1 MPSHRR
7 VAHAIPPGPV
17 AVVPSGEASDN
28 APEPAGDVAVA
39 AGRRRTTRNAAAA
52 ASASL
57 AGGSAGYAFGGPV
70 LAIFVI
76 VTIVAAGVLGIAAAV
91 VLSAVLSNRDPRS
104 PFERLML
111 ILCVL
116 LSRPPGTYLPQ
127 RR

>member
-7 VAHAIPPGPV
+7 VAHAIPPVPV
-17 AVVPSGEASDN
+17 AVVPSGEAADN

-39 AGRRRTTRNAAAA
+39 GGRRRTMRNAAAA

-70 LAIFVI
+70 LAIFV
-76 VTIVAAGVLGIAAAV
+76 IVAAGVLGIAAAV

>member
-7 VAHAIPPGPV
+7 VAHAIPPV
-17 AVVPSGEASDN
+17 LVTVVPLGEAADN
-28 APEPAGDVAVA
+28 APKPAGDVAVT
-39 AGRRRTTRNAAAA
+39 AGRRRIMRNAAAA

-70 LAIFVI
+70 VAIFA
-76 VTIVAAGVLGIAAAV
+76 IVAAGVLGIAAAV